1 MVGTSNLGSW
11 NGRWSYV
18 QAIQFWLIPT
28 WPSLVKS
35 QCQIHDLTPTN
46 FWLIWCV
53 KIQMLMVE
61 QEQTHCLYIF
71 LCGKTHHVSWLS
83 CSSMSIFLDQSRFYE
98 KLVLSDWPQDEALVT
113 WSPRWGNLSD
123 SPDWM
128 GIWVIFRWFCLGN
141 FSWGYKL
148 TKLRLLTVARGITY
162 PYRN

>member
-1 MVGTSNLGSW
+1 MAVDPMFRLSNFDSYTHDRVW
-11 NGRWSYV
+11 WSHS
-18 QAIQFWLIPT
+18 AKLMTWFLLI
-28 WPSLVKS
+28 LA
-35 QCQIHDLTPTN
+35 DLMCKDPNVDGWTRTN
-46 FWLIWCV
+46 TLFV
-53 KIQMLMVE
+53 
-61 QEQTHCLYIF
+61 YF

-83 CSSMSIFLDQSRFYE
+83 CSSMSIFLDQSRSYE

-123 SPDWM
+123 FPDWM
-128 GIWVIFRWFCLGN
+128 GIWVIFRWFCLGF